1 MATPA
6 SDWLR
11 HFWLFFRKTT
21 SFEVTR
27 LTINIPP
34 VFWRSVVPFVV
45 IRNPKWLPS
54 PLIDWNCFYFLSR
67 KAACLVTRHPEM
79 FFRGSNVIFL
89 WRSSHGINY
98 KFVYIHIIIWWVYIF
113 SNFSRC
119 RRGRDHMVVWFITTC
134 AMSAYHH

>member
-79 FFRGSNVIFL
+79 FFRGSNVIFP

-98 KFVYIHIIIWWVYIF
+98 KFIYIHINYLMGIF
-113 SNFSRC
+113 LEFNLSYEQREITLILLRLKLEQ
-119 RRGRDHMVVWFITTC
+119 RR
-134 AMSAYHH
+134 